1 MKLPVPTALAGKIRI
16 PKPSLSIPGIGRFG
30 KKTKAG
36 IAVQVTDS
44 FCRVLALNPEKK
56 PLFEPQEVFW
66 ENEDQTGRARIL
78 GNIFEKYGLKG
89 SDVVSCITA
98 NEGILKFQRFPTA
111 MSKKDLMEAIDWYIK
126 SETQQIKEDTV
137 YDYYFLEK
145 EEEDKYIKVVI
156 TIARKSSVDRL
167 VDLLKTAGVHP
178 KIIDYE
184 IVGIINYGLYN
195 KLPPPFAILY
205 VDYYEGILAY
215 YSKTVMTYNKI
226 DFNYKQY
233 RETHDPALL
242 DNFLIEVRN
251 LLVINEISN
260 IYLAGPVIA
269 DEVTLENVMMNLP
282 ILGILDLEDI
292 SSVFFIPYILA
303 LRGLE
308 E

>member
-1 MKLPVPTALAGKIRI
+1 MRLSVPVKLSVPKL
-16 PKPSLSIPGIGRFG
+16 SLKIPGIGRFG
-30 KKTKAG
+30 RKTG
-36 IAVQVTDS
+36 IGVAVQATDS
-44 FCRVLALNPEKK
+44 FCRVLALNQEKK
-56 PLFEPQEVFW
+56 PLFEPQEVLW
-66 ENEDQTGRARIL
+66 ENEDQTGKARVL
-78 GNIFEKYGLKG
+78 GNIFEKFGLKG

-98 NEGILKFQRFPTA
+98 NDGILKFQRFPIA
-111 MSKKDLMEAIDWYIK
+111 MTKKDLMEAIDWYIK
-126 SETQQIKEDTV
+126 SETQQIKEETI

-145 EEEDKYIKVVI
+145 EEDDKYVRVVM

-167 VDLLKTAGVHP
+167 VDLLKTAGVNP

-215 YSKTVMTYNKI
+215 YGKTMITYNKV

-233 RETHDPALL
+233 KESHDPVLL

-269 DEVTLENVMMNLP
+269 DELTLENIMMNLP
-282 ILGILDLEDI
+282 ILGILDLEDV

-303 LRGLE
+303 VRGLE